1 MPHKPIRMILA
12 ASTAFI
18 LFMLMPAAHADATSE
33 REVQTVL
40 HILDYLS
47 VDYGGSVLL
56 GKGRNE
62 GE

>member
-12 ASTAFI
+12 ASTASF

-56 GKGRNE
+56 GKVRDSQ
-62 GE
+62 